1 MATFIE
7 ACAELARLDLRCMT
21 ASRFVPDA
29 KGTRTQPRT
38 HLTTQNTTE
47 RTGGHGRRYF
57 DDHHPICWVPLP
69 S

>member
-29 KGTRTQPRT
+29 KGTVRSLVPC
-38 HLTTQNTTE
+38 
-47 RTGGHGRRYF
+47 
-57 DDHHPICWVPLP
+57 HPMDMAGDT
-69 S
+69 